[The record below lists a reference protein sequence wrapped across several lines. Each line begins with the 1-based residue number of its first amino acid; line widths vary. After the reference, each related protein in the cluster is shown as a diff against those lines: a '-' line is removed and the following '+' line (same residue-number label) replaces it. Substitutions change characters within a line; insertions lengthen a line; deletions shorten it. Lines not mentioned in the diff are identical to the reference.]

1 MTMPLMVNFITVWTG
16 LSGAIWIYLLL
27 GRGGFWQIEPVLFE
41 RDFEYSTALIPA
53 PNFVWPTVAIVIPA
67 RNEAAMLP
75 QSLPPLLTQDYPG
88 QYQVYLVDDQS
99 EDDTAA
105 IAANFAQQYPHLK
118 IITAPPL
125 APGWTGKLWALHQG
139 LAAAIP
145 SDPIPSDYL
154 LLTDADICH
163 DRQSLQRLVLKATIE
178 QRDLVSLM
186 VQLRVESL
194 WEKLLIPAFVFFFA
208 KLYPF
213 QWVNQVDRRTAAAAG
228 GCSLVR
234 REALNEIG
242 GIAALR
248 DALIDDCTLAAKIKH
263 RSGQPHSIYLGLTQT
278 IHSLRPYD
286 SLDSIWNMVARTA
299 YTQLNY
305 SPLLL
310 LGTIVG
316 MALVYLTAPISIFFG
331 LMWQQPLLLG
341 LAILPYALMTTAY
354 WPTIRFY
361 RCALIYAFAL
371 PLIGLLYNLMTID
384 SARRH
389 WQGKGGRWKGRIY
402 SD

>member
-1 MTMPLMVNFITVWTG
+1 MLTMPLVINLVIAWTG
-16 LSGAIWIYLLL
+16 LSGVIWLYLLL
-27 GRGGFWQIEPVLFE
+27 GRGGFWRIEPVFFD
-41 RDFEYSTALIPA
+41 RDFVNPSLRPPA
-53 PNFVWPTVAIVIPA
+53 DFVWPRVAIIIPA

-88 QYQVYLVDDQS
+88 NYQIYLVDDQS
-99 EDDTAA
+99 EDNTAA
-105 IAANFAQQYPHLK
+105 IAQNFAEQYPQLK
-118 IITAPPL
+118 IVRSAPL
-125 APGWTGKLWALHQG
+125 ESGWTGKLWALHQG
-139 LAAAIP
+139 LIAAA
-145 SDPIPSDYL
+145 PSDYV
-154 LLTDADICH
+154 LLTDADIGH
-163 DRQSLQRLVLKATIE
+163 DPQSLQRLVLKATLE

-186 VQLRVESL
+186 VQLRAKSF
-194 WEKLLIPAFVFFFA
+194 WEQLLIPAFVFFFA

-213 QWVNQVDRRTAAAAG
+213 QWVNRVDRMTAAAAG
-228 GCSLVR
+228 GCSLLR
-234 REALNEIG
+234 REALTEIG

-263 RSGQPHSIYLGLTQT
+263 RSPQRHSIYLGLTQH

-316 MALVYLTAPISIFFG
+316 MALVYLTAPIGIVLG
-331 LMWQQPLLLG
+331 LIWQQPLLFG
-341 LAILPYALMTTAY
+341 LAVFPYALMTIAY
-354 WPTIRFY
+354 WPTVKFY
-361 RCALIYAFAL
+361 RCAPVYAFAL

-389 WQGKGGRWKGRIY
+389 WQGQGGHWKGRTY